1 MSVSEDVAGLADEL
15 QKSPFGARTEVQ
27 ALPSGEVWL
36 DVHYAGRLFNFA
48 YLAKE
53 QCFGVDRYDPEEDGL
68 STHFRFSFDDF
79 QSARTKL
86 LSLLEEG
93 RGSQTH

>member
-15 QKSPFGARTEVQ
+15 QKSPLSARTEVQ

-36 DVHYAGRLFNFA
+36 DVHYAGRLFNFVF
-48 YLAKE
+48 LAKE

-79 QSARTKL
+79 QSARAKL
-86 LSLLEEG
+86 LSLLEEAG
-93 RGSQTH
+93 VGQVH